1 MTTFLDKLV
10 GRKHRLLREAERIV
24 PLVQKEEERLKS
36 LTSEELRDTA
46 RRLRAELA
54 DGATLAS
61 LLPRAFAAVR
71 EASRRTLGERH
82 YDVQIIGGYVLHF
95 GGIAEMRTG
104 EGKTL
109 VATLPAFLNALPG
122 KGVHVVTVNDYL
134 ARRDG
139 AWMGQVYAA
148 LGLTVSVINH
158 EASYIYDETFVKKEE
173 QDVLDA
179 ERDESGSYKVVHE
192 FLRPVDRRTAYTA
205 DIVYGT
211 NNEYGF
217 DYLRDNLEYEPDR
230 VRQRAHY
237 FAVID
242 EVDSILIDEARTPLI
257 ISGPSRDPEELYRR
271 FAEIASSMTAP
282 QHYTIEE
289 KSRAILLTDAGI
301 EKAEQELGIENM
313 YAEGGAKL
321 AHHLESAVKAK
332 ALYLRDREYVIK
344 DGEIVIVDEFTG
356 RLQPG
361 RRWAEGI
368 HQAVEAKEGV
378 RIQRESQTYAS
389 ITFQNYFRMYERVAG
404 MTGTASTSIEE
415 FQSVYNLEVV
425 TIPTHLP
432 IRRID
437 YPDKIFQSER
447 GKFAALA
454 REVAERHEK
463 GQPVLV
469 GTTSI
474 EMNERLA
481 QHLKDSGIP
490 HAVLNAKNHEREGE
504 IIADAGRI
512 HAVTVATNM
521 AGRGVDIKLGG
532 PHATAEEREAV
543 RALGGLFVVGTERH
557 DARRIDNQ
565 LRGRAGRQGDPGE
578 TQFYVSLEDKLM
590 RIFASDMV
598 KSLMGTLGIKEEE
611 PIQSAMVSRALE
623 SAQEKIEGVNFD
635 SRKHVLGFDDVLNIQ
650 RSAVY
655 TKRRAVLLGSE
666 PEVLAILEEI
676 LNTVSG
682 DTSVI
687 ASKRAELTDQVF
699 TASIRRLLLQ
709 AYDLFWID
717 HLETM
722 EYLRNSVNLRSWGG
736 RDPFVEY
743 RKEGLRAYRRLEE
756 SLASFVRQA
765 LERMTPPQT
774 GSAELSMKAP
784 QKSYDRNERVTVTDG
799 TTTREVK
806 FKKVGE
812 LLAKGWRIVQY

>member
-36 LTSEELRDTA
+36 LTSEDLRDTA